1 MIAMT
6 DDEGARLLR
15 GNAVG
20 CKICVPSAWDEERTL
35 QYAKRQFP
43 RGAINEEW
51 RLRSRAA
58 CPGRAGFVHFKLD
71 AFSWPI

>member
-51 RLRSRAA
+51 
-58 CPGRAGFVHFKLD
+58 
-71 AFSWPI
+71 